1 MVIVRSNEGLVAGT
15 VGLAILTIYEL
26 ASGNLIGSRW
36 NVWATRKDRPKLY
49 WSMVGMKAVFVLFV
63 AYIFLL
69 L

>member
-15 VGLAILTIYEL
+15 VGLAILTTYEL
-26 ASGNLIGSRW
+26 ASGNLIGARW